1 MKAEILNTKIE
12 ALKVQAEG
20 LLDRIQAGTLAA
32 LSIQERAQYLE
43 LIIQEYK
50 HIVQTL
56 EDITKQYKIEEL
68 PKEQLMRFCSA
79 YAAVNEAEEVLMAEY
94 HQIEATVKVQQ
105 YFRSSGIKPAQPAK
119 AGRPKAD
126 LSKHLKDF
134 LNSNCDNATA
144 AKLVER
150 IKADPNL
157 TTKNKWY
164 FYCLVAALREL
175 GYITITNEQSINV
188 KESYYALC
196 NDFGNICG
204 KDAYRKNLT
213 DMQRSK
219 TDWEIWIDK
228 HRTKVEQIKKILQA

>member
-20 LLDRIQAGTLAA
+20 LQDRIQAGTLAA

-43 LIIQEYK
+43 LITQEYK

-56 EDITKQYKIEEL
+56 EDITKQYKIEKL

-105 YFRSSGIKPAQPAK
+105 YFRSSGIKPAQPAQ

-134 LNSNCDNATA
+134 LNSNCDNETA

-157 TTKNKWY
+157 NTKNKWY

-175 GYITITNEQSINV
+175 EYIDILSFPQ
-188 KESYYALC
+188 KESFAALC
-196 NDFGNICG
+196 NEFGYICSE
-204 KDAYRKNLT
+204 DTYTNHIAEMRN
-213 DMQRSK
+213 
-219 TDWEIWIDK
+219 DWEIWIDK
-228 HRTKVEQIKKILQA
+228 HRTKVEQIKKVLQE